1 MAVDEQRI
9 REVVGNVMR
18 RFNEETGHATGGA
31 ATVATPGTPVAA
43 LTPAAPG
50 RASTTGSDD
59 GVFDEMDAAIE
70 SASRAQKILSGMSL
84 DERDKL
90 IAAMRGVVLQNVREI
105 SSFAL
110 EETGM
115 GRLEDK
121 ITKNLLVANKTPGI
135 EDLRPSAWTGD
146 RGLMLLEY
154 APFGMI
160 GAITPST
167 NPTSTIICNGIGMI
181 TAGNSVVFNS
191 HPGAKNCSA
200 YMVQLLNRAI
210 VGAGGPPNLIVA
222 TREPTIESAKLL
234 MTHPG
239 IDLLVVTGGPAVV
252 AEAMKC
258 SKKAICAG
266 AGNPPVIVDETADIE
281 QAGRDIVLGGA
292 FDNNVVCV
300 LEKEVIAVDSIAD
313 DLKRS
318 MLRNGCHELSQH
330 EWKRLQKLIFTEI
343 KPAPEESI
351 VNKNYVG
358 KTPEAILREIGVTV
372 GADVKLILVDVPNDD
387 PLVWSEQLMPVM
399 PLTRV
404 GSADE
409 AISFAV
415 QVERGLKH
423 TAIMHSNH
431 LKRLTRMAREI
442 DACIFVKNGPS
453 YSGLGSGGEGFASF
467 TIASPTGEGVTRA
480 RSFSRIRRCT
490 VVDSFRIT

>member
-9 REVVGNVMR
+9 REVVGSVLR
-18 RFNEETGHATGGA
+18 RIREDAD
-31 ATVATPGTPVAA
+31 PGDGS
-43 LTPAAPG
+43 PAPAVNSLSGIAPASPG
-50 RASTTGSDD
+50 RASTPGSED

-70 SASRAQKILSGMSL
+70 SSSRAQKILSEMSL
-84 DERDKL
+84 EGRGKL
-90 IAAMRGVVLQNVREI
+90 IAAMRRVAIENVDRI
-105 SSFAL
+105 SRAAL

-115 GRLEDK
+115 GRLDHK
-121 ITKNLLVANKTPGI
+121 IAKNLLVANKTPGI
-135 EDLRPSAWTGD
+135 EDLQPSAWTGD
-146 RGLMLLEY
+146 RGLMLLEF

-181 TAGNSVVFNS
+181 AAGNSVVFNS

-200 YMVQLLNRAI
+200 LMVQLLNRAI

-234 MTHPG
+234 MTHTG

-313 DLKRS
+313 DLKKS
-318 MLRNGCHELSQH
+318 MLANGCHELSAQ
-330 EWKRLQKLIFTEI
+330 EWGKLRKVIFTEI
-343 KPAPEESI
+343 KPAPQESVI
-351 VNKNYVG
+351 NKSFVG
-358 KTPEAILREIGVTV
+358 KTPEVILREIGIRVNS
-372 GADVKLILVDVPNDD
+372 DVKLVLVDVPNDD

-409 AISFAV
+409 AVSFAV
-415 QVERGLKH
+415 RAERGLRH
-423 TAIMHSNH
+423 TAVMHSNH